1 MYYYSITMK
10 NPIPRVA
17 AVHDLSGYGRSS
29 LTVVLPVLSAM
40 GINVCPLPTAI
51 LSTQTSGF
59 DDYVFLDLTDTMKDI
74 IKHWKTLPL
83 LFDSIYSGFLGSVAQ
98 IKLVEDLI
106 DNFSGRECLITV
118 DPVMG
123 DNGNFYGPFDSEM
136 ISGMKRLVQKADLI
150 TPNYTEAA
158 FLLNREY
165 KEALP
170 LKEIVKILRDL
181 AEMGPEKVIVT
192 SVPLEGKIGTT
203 AVLAYERKNNRFW
216 KVETAQIPASYP
228 GTGDMFASVIT
239 GRLLLGD
246 SLPAALDRAVHFVT
260 HAIRNTFGHNT
271 PHREG
276 VLLEKSLYQ
285 LMTPENL
292 SICELL
298 EI

>member
-1 MYYYSITMK
+1 MK

-40 GINVCPLPTAI
+40 GINVCPLPTAV

-59 DDYVFLDLTDTMKDI
+59 ENYVFQDLTDTMKGI
-74 IKHWKTLPL
+74 IAHWKTLPL
-83 LFDSIYSGFLGSVAQ
+83 QFDSIYSGFLGSADQ
-98 IKLVEDLI
+98 IDLVMDLI
-106 DNFSGRECLITV
+106 RHFSREDQLITV

-123 DNGNFYGPFDSEM
+123 DDGELYGPITTSM
-136 ISGMKRLVQKADLI
+136 VKGMKELVKKADLI

-165 KEALP
+165 KEELGQHEAIQI
-170 LKEIVKILRDL
+170 LKELS
-181 AEMGPEKVIVT
+181 AAGPEKVVIT
-192 SVPLEGKIGTT
+192 SVPLKGKGETS
-203 AVLAYERKNNRFW
+203 AVMAYEKKNNRFW
-216 KVETAQIPASYP
+216 KVETAHIPAAYP

-246 SLPAALDRAVHFVT
+246 SLPAALDRAVHFVV

-271 PHREG
+271 PQREG

-298 EI
+298 EE

>member
-1 MYYYSITMK
+1 MK

-17 AVHDLSGYGRSS
+17 AIHDLSGYGRSS

-40 GINVCPLPTAI
+40 GINVCPLPTAV

-59 DDYVFLDLTDTMKDI
+59 ENYVFQDLTETMKGI
-74 IKHWKTLPL
+74 IAHWKTLPL
-83 LFDSIYSGFLGSVAQ
+83 QFDSIYSGFLGSADQ
-98 IKLVEDLI
+98 INLVMDLI
-106 DNFSGRECLITV
+106 THFSREDQLITI

-123 DNGNFYGPFDSEM
+123 DDGELYGPIDSSM
-136 ISGMKRLVQKADLI
+136 VSGMRELVKKADLI

-158 FLLNREY
+158 FLLDQSY
-165 KEALP
+165 KSELKQTEVKQI
-170 LKEIVKILRDL
+170 LKELS
-181 AEMGPEKVIVT
+181 AAGPDKVVIT
-192 SVPLEGKIGTT
+192 SVPLKGKRGTN
-203 AVLAYERKNNRFW
+203 AVMAYEKKNNRFW
-216 KVETAQIPASYP
+216 KVETANIPASYP

-246 SLPAALDRAVHFVT
+246 SLPAALDRAVHFVI

-271 PHREG
+271 PQREG

-298 EI
+298 EE

>member
-1 MYYYSITMK
+1 MK

-17 AVHDLSGYGRSS
+17 AIHDLSGYGRSS

-40 GINVCPLPTAI
+40 GINVCPLPTAV

-59 DDYVFLDLTDTMKDI
+59 ENYVFHDLTKTMASI
-74 IKHWKTLPL
+74 IQHWKTLPL
-83 LFDSIYSGFLGSVAQ
+83 RFDSIYSGFLGSVNQ
-98 IKLVEDLI
+98 IKLVEDFM
-106 DNFSGRECLITV
+106 DHFAEENQLITV

-123 DNGNFYGPFDSEM
+123 DDGELYGPVDKSM
-136 ISGMKRLVQKADLI
+136 IEGMKRLVARADLI
-150 TPNYTEAA
+150 TPNFTEAV
-158 FLLNREY
+158 FLLDRPY
-165 KEALP
+165 KKTVSIKETVSI
-170 LKEIVKILRDL
+170 LKDL
-181 AEMGPEKVIVT
+181 AAMGPEKVVIT
-192 SVPLEGKIGTT
+192 SVPLEKRKGTN
-203 AVLAYERKNNRFW
+203 AVIAYEKKNDRFW
-216 KVETAQIPASYP
+216 KVETGHIPAVYP

-246 SLPAALDRAVHFVT
+246 SLPAAIDRAVHFVI

-271 PHREG
+271 PQREG

>member
-1 MYYYSITMK
+1 MK

-40 GINVCPLPTAI
+40 GINVCPLPTAV

-59 DDYVFLDLTDTMKDI
+59 DNYVFLDLTETMKDI

-83 LFDSIYSGFLGSVAQ
+83 RFDSIYSGFLGSVAQ

-106 DNFSGRECLITV
+106 DNFQAEDCLISV

-123 DNGNFYGPFDSEM
+123 DNGKFYGPLDSEM
-136 ISGMKRLVQKADLI
+136 ILGMKSLVQKADLI
-150 TPNYTEAA
+150 TPNYTEAT
-158 FLLNREY
+158 FLLDREY
-165 KEALP
+165 KKSVP
-170 LKEIVKILRDL
+170 LKEIVEILKEL
-181 AEMGPEKVIVT
+181 ALMGPEKVVVT
-192 SVPLEGKIGTT
+192 SVSLEGKEGIT
-203 AVLAYERKNNRFW
+203 AVLAYEKKNNRFW
-216 KVETAQIPASYP
+216 KVETAHIPVSYP

-271 PHREG
+271 PQREG

>member
-1 MYYYSITMK
+1 MR

-59 DDYVFLDLTDTMKDI
+59 EDYFFQDLTSAMEEI
-74 IKHWKTLPL
+74 IRHWKTLPL
-83 LFDSIYSGFLGSVAQ
+83 QFDSIYSGFLGSISQ
-98 IKLVEDLI
+98 IELVEDLI
-106 DNFSGRECLITV
+106 HHFQLPDQLITV

-123 DNGNFYGPFDSEM
+123 DDGEFYGPLDSSM
-136 ISGMKRLVQKADLI
+136 IQGMKNLVSRAHLI
-150 TPNYTEAA
+150 TPNYTEAV
-158 FLLNREY
+158 FLLGRSH
-165 KEALP
+165 K
-170 LKEIVKILRDL
+170 KSVSIHEIVKILKEL
-181 AEMGPEKVIVT
+181 SSFGPDKVVIT
-192 SVPLEGKIGTT
+192 SVPLEKRQTT
-203 AVLAYERKNNRFW
+203 NAVIAYEKRNDRFW
-216 KVETAQIPASYP
+216 KVETNHIPAVYP
-228 GTGDMFASVIT
+228 GTGDMFSSVIT

-246 SLPAALDRAVHFVT
+246 SLPAAIDRAVNFVI
-260 HAIRNTFGHNT
+260 HAIKNTFGHNT
-271 PHREG
+271 PQREG

-298 EI
+298 EV